1 MRRRLDSLALLL
13 NIAGALLMAY
23 SIDKPTLDG
32 EVNGTFE
39 WGLYLLIAGYT
50 LQLYSAWTTKR

>member
-1 MRRRLDSLALLL
+1 MRRRLDTIALLL

-23 SIDKPTLDG
+23 SIDRPTLDG
-32 EVNGTFE
+32 AVHGTFE

-50 LQLYSAWTTKR
+50 LQLYSVWTTRR